1 MRVRLGAT
9 RLRIVMHLLVGVLF
23 GAVGFASAAVSVG
36 LAFFDGATR
45 LMLAITIPLAWAITA
60 LCLRSVWVW
69 TREICFRGATVT
81 MDRSTVTISDPRLLD
96 RPIKLPL
103 DEVLLAA
110 IDEPSECPH
119 HRRLPVFR
127 SFSWHGVGI
136 GDDAPPIGYLVAPD
150 GVGLPALTTGEDDVN
165 CAVLFRNPQRLS
177 AHRRV
182 GFRGKREAVD
192 MLTGGLILRT
202 PELGKFAAVMARAGL
217 LRRMTTE
224 DLDVISPV
232 KNLNCAQTPAIA
244 AWPQADGTAQQQAS
258 RPQPQQ
264 SPPHLP
270 QYVSQPEVPDG
281 GVGQV
286 PDEIPNADAIARRT
300 RSLVRGFYLRA
311 AGAALL
317 LAAAGVGLILGLHRF
332 NGISLFF
339 FILCGS
345 VVAAIRPRSE
355 PIIDDR
361 PQLDLATNPSM
372 RQLLEWVCRQSG
384 APLPEK
390 VFLDLEFRATAQ
402 PHDCDADADAY
413 AIGIGLP
420 VLATTDVTQFASVLA
435 HEVAHSRGDV
445 ARSRGLHKALTAIE
459 RTYERFRD
467 HRLISEMVGRQAD
480 RFDLNLAGLCR
491 EAEYLADLHSS
502 SVVGPTAVCSAL
514 RNLPVAEDATIIYWT
529 QYAAPAL
536 EAGFAPPLAQGLAH
550 YVHCSPYVQSRLA
563 ELDAEL
569 AEDVPQPL
577 DNHPTIA
584 QRINF
589 VGRQSRGR
597 DLPADRRSALSL
609 LADHA
614 GVQNALLHHMA
625 GARADS
631 LRSCDWPTALQH
643 GLPAYWRML
652 ADQHADVL
660 FGYCWWQLHELMADS
675 SRFAERLGIPPEQS
689 PQRHVQS
696 DPLAP
701 SFPPQFHLG
710 WATAAA
716 MATDLLSLGYSLSA
730 TVPGSAILLVRD
742 SNEINPHEVIQAIL
756 AGELS
761 REQWI
766 QRCRELGIAERP
778 MVAVKSDSVTARGF
792 APQVQL
798 DYAANAAFA

>member
-1 MRVRLGAT
+1 M
-9 RLRIVMHLLVGVLF
+9 IVGVI
-23 GAVGFASAAVSVG
+23 GIASAAISVVI
-36 LAFFDGATR
+36 AFVDGAN
-45 LMLAITIPLAWAITA
+45 LPVLAVTTPLFWLIAF
-60 LCLRSVWVW
+60 LCLRSAWVW
-69 TREICFRGATVT
+69 TREICFRGASVT
-81 MDRSTVTISDPRLLD
+81 MNRSAVTISDPRRLD
-96 RPIKLPL
+96 NPIELPL

-110 IDEPSECPH
+110 VDEPSECLH

-150 GVGLPALTTGEDDVN
+150 GVGLPALTAGEDDVN
-165 CAVLFRNPQRLS
+165 CALLFRNPQRLS

-202 PELGKFAAVMARAGL
+202 PELGNFAAAMARAGL

-232 KNLNCAQTPAIA
+232 KNLNSVQTPAIA
-244 AWPQADGTAQQQAS
+244 AWPQADGSAQQQMQW
-258 RPQPQQ
+258 PPQQ
-264 SPPHLP
+264 AQQAADQSAGSR
-270 QYVSQPEVPDG
+270 SQLETPDG

-286 PDEIPNADAIARRT
+286 PDEVPDADAIGRRT
-300 RSLVRGFYLRA
+300 RALVRGFYLRA

-317 LAAAGVGLILGLHRF
+317 LAVAGVGLILGLHRF
-332 NGISLFF
+332 NGISIFF

-345 VVAAIRPRSE
+345 VIAVIWPRSE

-361 PQLDLATNPSM
+361 PQLDLASNPAM
-372 RQLLEWVCRQSG
+372 RQLIEWVCRQSG
-384 APLPEK
+384 APLPKK

-402 PHDCDADADAY
+402 PHDCDADASAY

-445 ARSRGLHKALTAIE
+445 ARSRGLHTALMAIA

-467 HRLISEMVGRQAD
+467 HRIISEMVGRHAD
-480 RFDLNLAGLCR
+480 RFDLKFAGLCR

-550 YVHCSPYVQSRLA
+550 FVHGSSYVRSRLA

-569 AEDVPQPL
+569 AEDMPQPL

-589 VGRQSRGR
+589 VGRQSHGR
-597 DLPADRRSALSL
+597 DLPANRRSALSL
-609 LADHA
+609 LADHE
-614 GVQNALLHHMA
+614 GVQDVLLHHMA
-625 GARADS
+625 GARADA
-631 LRSCDWPTALQH
+631 LRRCDWPTALRH

-652 ADQHADVL
+652 ADQHADAL
-660 FGYCWWQLHELMADS
+660 SGYSWWQLHELMADPS
-675 SRFAERLGIPPEQS
+675 QFAASLSIPCEQS

-701 SFPPQFHLG
+701 SFPPQFHLQ
-710 WATAAA
+710 WAIVAAL
-716 MATDLLSLGYSLSA
+716 ATDLFSLGYSLSA
-730 TVPGSAILLVRD
+730 TVPGSAVRLVNG
-742 SNEINPHEVIQAIL
+742 SHEIDPHETIKAIV

-766 QRCRELGIAERP
+766 AHCRRLGIAERP
-778 MVAVKSDSVTARGF
+778 MVAVLSDSVTARGF
-792 APQVQL
+792 APQARQG
-798 DYAANAAFA
+798 YAANAAFA